1 MGFVPEINYLV
12 SCILYLVTEHLDF
25 TIMTK
30 IVAQSA
36 SRALGL
42 LIAKDKIFG

>member
-1 MGFVPEINYLV
+1 
-12 SCILYLVTEHLDF
+12 
-25 TIMTK
+25 MTK

-42 LIAKDKIFG
+42 LISKTKFLVACRLNVLLKVTLLQFNQ